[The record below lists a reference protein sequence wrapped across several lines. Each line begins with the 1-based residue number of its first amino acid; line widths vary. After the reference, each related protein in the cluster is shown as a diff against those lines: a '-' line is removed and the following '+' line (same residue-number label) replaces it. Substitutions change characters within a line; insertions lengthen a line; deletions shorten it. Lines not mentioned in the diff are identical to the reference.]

1 MQYNQS
7 GSEIN
12 QSNRIIGVVGNRWS
26 NTIPVHRPFSLTDPG
41 ISFPYKKDETVP
53 FNIALTLAL
62 VIPAFVMV
70 LVVLIR
76 IPGPTVARN
85 APRSAVW
92 RYKLWEWN
100 AAWLGLALA
109 FASSYATAKGL
120 KLLAGKP
127 RPDLLDRC
135 DPDVSNIAKY
145 AVGGLGMEL
154 PGAPILVSSEICRR
168 QSKTLT
174 SDGFTSFPSDHS
186 SCMYISSH

>member
-1 MQYNQS
+1 
-7 GSEIN
+7 
-12 QSNRIIGVVGNRWS
+12 
-26 NTIPVHRPFSLTDPG
+26 
-41 ISFPYKKDETVP
+41 
-53 FNIALTLAL
+53 
-62 VIPAFVMV
+62 MV

-76 IPGPTVARN
+76 IPGSTVARN

-135 DPDVSNIAKY
+135 DPDVLNIAKY
-145 AVGGLGMEL
+145 AVGGLGLQL
-154 PGAPILVSSEICRR
+154 PGAPILVTWEIC
-168 QSKTLT
+168 QHKSKSLVI
-174 SDGFTSFPSDHS
+174 DGFTSFPSDHA
-186 SCMYISSH
+186 SCMCFFFLPFEVMRNAY